1 VDKDT
6 HLGMNRTGMKASPMD
21 SSELLEALDLQ
32 VEIPQPDIDVAT
44 LRAGYRANTGTVG
57 SMPPPTNIKGIFG
70 AVTQALSGHRMHVL
84 LDKLGERAAYER
96 TGTRLY
102 DAAIIQL
109 SSSTLPSGMD
119 LAGLQEIRDEEA
131 GHFNMLAEAI
141 EQLGGDS
148 TAQTPSADVT
158 GVQGLGLIQAMGDP
172 RITPPQVLQILLS
185 AEVVD
190 VVSWELLI
198 ELCDGFGLTELS
210 SRFQTAL
217 NAENRHLLT
226 VRGWLSAALGESGL
240 GDSGEDA
247 QAT

>member
-1 VDKDT
+1 MDKDT
-6 HLGMNRTGMKASPMD
+6 RLGANRTGMKASPFD
-21 SSELLEALDLQ
+21 SSEMLEALDLQ
-32 VEIPQPDIDVAT
+32 VEIPQPDIDLAA
-44 LRAGYRANTGTVG
+44 LRTGYRATTGTVG

-109 SSSTLPSGMD
+109 SNSTLPADMD
-119 LAGLQEIRDEEA
+119 MAALQQIRDDEA

-141 EQLGGDS
+141 EQLGGDP
-148 TAQTPSADVT
+148 TAQTPCADVT

-198 ELCDGFGLTELS
+198 ELCDGFGLTEIS
-210 SRFQTAL
+210 TRFQAAL
-217 NAENRHLLT
+217 DAENRHLLT
-226 VRGWLSAALGESGL
+226 VRGWLSAALSESGL
-240 GDSGEDA
+240 GESGEEA
-247 QAT
+247 QA